1 MIFIGIDVAKSIHF
15 ASAVNSDGEVLV
27 KPFKFSNDDFGFN
40 LFINTFKDFDL
51 SNCLVGLESTG
62 VYGDNLTTF
71 LFDKG
76 FKIGRI
82 NPIQT
87 DSLRSSN
94 IRKTKNDK
102 IDTLLIC
109 KSLMLGNFSSV
120 TKNDIDIIKLKTLC
134 RFKFDVIKSK
144 SKAKVQLVTCLDIV
158 FPELAN
164 FFNGNLHIKSSYA
177 LLLKYP
183 TAKIIANTRIDAL
196 SNLLYS
202 TSKGHFNK
210 NKAIDLKK
218 LAKNSIGSDNPA
230 IGLQIKML
238 IEQIQ
243 MLQKQI
249 DLLDI
254 EITNIM
260 EQINSPIISIPGIG
274 YWLGAIIISEI
285 GDITRFSSSTK
296 LLAFAGL
303 DPSVRQSGNFNASN
317 TKISKRGS
325 KHLRYAIN
333 YAAGLIIWN
342 DDTFNQY
349 YTTKLAQGKSHLNA
363 IGHVAHKLTRVIFK
377 LLTTNT
383 TFKSLS

>member
-1 MIFIGIDVAKSIHF
+1 MIFIGIDIAKSTHF

-27 KPFKFSNDDFGFN
+27 KPFKFTNDNSGFN
-40 LFINTFKDFDL
+40 LFIDTFKDYDL

-62 VYGDNLTTF
+62 IYGDNLTTF

-102 IDTLLIC
+102 IDTFLISKC
-109 KSLMLGNFSSV
+109 LMLGNYTLV
-120 TKNDIDIIKLKTLC
+120 TKKDIQIINLRTLC
-134 RFKFDVIKSK
+134 RFKFDVKKSQ
-144 SKAKVQLVTCLDIV
+144 SKAKVQLVTCLDIA

-164 FFNGNLHIKSSYA
+164 FFKGNLHIKSSYS
-177 LLLKYP
+177 LLSKYP
-183 TAKIIANTRIDAL
+183 TAKIISNTRIDAL
-196 SNLLYS
+196 TNLLYS
-202 TSKGHFNK
+202 ASKGHFK
-210 NKAIDLKK
+210 SDKAVALKE
-218 LAKNSIGSDNPA
+218 LAKNSVAMDNPA
-230 IGLQIKML
+230 IGTQIKML

-243 MLQKQI
+243 MLQKQL

-254 EITNIM
+254 DISNIM
-260 EQINSPIISIPGIG
+260 DELNSPISSIPGIG
-274 YWLGAIIISEI
+274 TWLGAIIISEI
-285 GDITRFSSSTK
+285 GDISRFSSATK

-303 DPSVRQSGNFNASN
+303 DPSVRQSGNFNATN
-317 TKISKRGS
+317 TKISKRVS
-325 KHLRYAIN
+325 KHLRYAIH
-333 YAAGLIIWN
+333 YAAEIIIWN
-342 DDTFNQY
+342 DDTFYQY
-349 YTTKLAQGKSHLNA
+349 YTTKLVQGKSYLNA

-383 TFKSLS
+383 TFKG

>member
-1 MIFIGIDVAKSIHF
+1 MIFIGIDIAKSTHF

-27 KPFKFSNDDFGFN
+27 EPFKFSNNNEGFQK
-40 LFINTFKDFDL
+40 FINTFSNYNI

-62 VYGDNLTTF
+62 IYGENLTAF

-102 IDTLLIC
+102 VDTFLIAQC
-109 KSLMLGNFSSV
+109 LMLKHYTLV
-120 TKNDIDIIKLKTLC
+120 TQKDIELIKLRCLC
-134 RFKFDVIKSK
+134 RFKEDVLKSQ
-144 SKAKVQLVTCLDIV
+144 SKAKTQLVGCLDV
-158 FPELAN
+158 AFPELAN
-164 FFNGNLHIKSSYA
+164 FFSNLHINSSYA
-177 LLLKYP
+177 LLSKYP
-183 TAKIIANTRIDAL
+183 TARIIAKVKVKTL
-196 SNLLYS
+196 TNLLYS
-202 TSKGHFNK
+202 ASKGHFK
-210 NKAIDLKK
+210 EDKAIALKE
-218 LAKNSIGSDNPA
+218 LAKRSIAMDNPA
-230 IGLQIKML
+230 IGTQIKML

-254 EITNIM
+254 DISNIM
-260 EQINSPIISIPGIG
+260 EQLDSPIISIPGIG
-274 YWLGAIIISEI
+274 VWLGAIIISEI
-285 GDITRFSSSTK
+285 GDINRFNSSKK

-303 DPSVRQSGNFNASN
+303 DPSVRQSGNFNATN

-333 YAAGLIIWN
+333 RAAQLIIWN
-342 DDTFNQY
+342 DDTFYQY
-349 YTTKLAQGKSHLNA
+349 YSTKLAQGKSYLNA
-363 IGHVAHKLTRVIFK
+363 IGHVSHKLTRVIFT
-377 LLTTNT
+377 LLKTNT
-383 TFKSLS
+383 TFNKS

>member
-1 MIFIGIDVAKSIHF
+1 MIFIGIDIAKSTHF

-27 KPFKFSNDDFGFN
+27 KPFKFTNDNSGFN
-40 LFINTFKDFDL
+40 LFIDTFKNYDL

-62 VYGDNLTTF
+62 IYGDNLTTF

-102 IDTLLIC
+102 IDTFLISKC
-109 KSLMLGNFSSV
+109 LMLGNYTLV
-120 TKNDIDIIKLKTLC
+120 TKKDIQIINLRTLC
-134 RFKFDVIKSK
+134 RFKFDVKKSQ
-144 SKAKVQLVTCLDIV
+144 SKAKVQLVTCLDIA

-164 FFNGNLHIKSSYA
+164 FFKGNLHIKSSYS
-177 LLLKYP
+177 LLSKYP
-183 TAKIIANTRIDAL
+183 TAKIISNTRIDAL
-196 SNLLYS
+196 TNLLYS
-202 TSKGHFNK
+202 ASKGHFK
-210 NKAIDLKK
+210 SDKAVALKE
-218 LAKNSIGSDNPA
+218 LAKNSVAMDNPA
-230 IGLQIKML
+230 IGTQIRML

-243 MLQKQI
+243 MLQKQL

-254 EITNIM
+254 DISNIM
-260 EQINSPIISIPGIG
+260 DELNSPILSIPGIG
-274 YWLGAIIISEI
+274 TWLGAIIISEI
-285 GDITRFSSSTK
+285 GDISRFSSSTK

-303 DPSVRQSGNFNASN
+303 DPSVRQSGNFNATN

-325 KHLRYAIN
+325 KHLRYAIH
-333 YAAGLIIWN
+333 YAAELIIWN
-342 DDTFNQY
+342 DDTFYQY
-349 YTTKLAQGKSHLNA
+349 YTTKLAQGKSYLNA

-383 TFKSLS
+383 TFKG

>member
-1 MIFIGIDVAKSIHF
+1 MIFIGIDIAKSIHF

-27 KPFKFSNDDFGFN
+27 KPFKFTNDNSGFN
-40 LFINTFKDFDL
+40 LFIDTFKNYDL

-62 VYGDNLTTF
+62 IYGDNLTTF

-87 DSLRSSN
+87 DSFRSSN

-102 IDTLLIC
+102 IDTFLISKC
-109 KSLMLGNFSSV
+109 LMLGNYTLV
-120 TKNDIDIIKLKTLC
+120 TKKDVQIINLKTLC
-134 RFKFDVIKSK
+134 RFKFDVKKSQ
-144 SKAKVQLVTCLDIV
+144 SKAKIQLVTCLDIA
-158 FPELAN
+158 FPELAK
-164 FFNGNLHIKSSYA
+164 FFNDNLHIKSSYA
-177 LLLKYP
+177 LLSKYP
-183 TAKIIANTRIDAL
+183 TAKIISNTRIDAL

-202 TSKGHFNK
+202 ASKGHFK
-210 NKAIDLKK
+210 TDKAIALKE
-218 LAKNSIGSDNPA
+218 LAKNSIAMDNLA
-230 IGLQIKML
+230 IGTQIKML

-243 MLQKQI
+243 MLQKQL

-254 EITNIM
+254 DISNIM
-260 EQINSPIISIPGIG
+260 EELNSPILSIPGIG
-274 YWLGAIIISEI
+274 IWLGAIILSEI
-285 GDITRFSSSTK
+285 GDISRFSSATK

-303 DPSVRQSGNFNASN
+303 DPSVRQSGNFNATN

-325 KHLRYAIN
+325 KHLRYAIH
-333 YAAGLIIWN
+333 YAAELIIWN
-342 DDTFNQY
+342 DDTFYQY
-349 YTTKLAQGKSHLNA
+349 YTTKLDQGKSYLNA

-383 TFKSLS
+383 TFKS

>member
-1 MIFIGIDVAKSIHF
+1 MIFIGIDIAKSTHF

-27 KPFKFSNDDFGFN
+27 KPFKFPNDNSGFN
-40 LFINTFKDFDL
+40 LFIDTFKDYDL

-62 VYGDNLTTF
+62 IYGDNLTTF

-102 IDTLLIC
+102 IDTFLISKC
-109 KSLMLGNFSSV
+109 LMLGNYTLV
-120 TKNDIDIIKLKTLC
+120 TKKDIQIINLRTLC
-134 RFKFDVIKSK
+134 RFKFDVKKSQ
-144 SKAKVQLVTCLDIV
+144 SKAKVQLVTCLDIA

-164 FFNGNLHIKSSYA
+164 FFKGNLHIKSSYS
-177 LLLKYP
+177 LLSKYP
-183 TAKIIANTRIDAL
+183 TAKIISNTRIDAL
-196 SNLLYS
+196 TNLLYS
-202 TSKGHFNK
+202 ASKGHFK
-210 NKAIDLKK
+210 SDKAVALKE
-218 LAKNSIGSDNPA
+218 LAKNSVAMDNPA
-230 IGLQIKML
+230 IGTQIKML

-243 MLQKQI
+243 MLQKQL

-254 EITNIM
+254 DISNIM
-260 EQINSPIISIPGIG
+260 DELNSPISSIPGIG
-274 YWLGAIIISEI
+274 TWLGAIIISEI
-285 GDITRFSSSTK
+285 GDISRFSSATK

-303 DPSVRQSGNFNASN
+303 DPSVRQSGNFNATN

-325 KHLRYAIN
+325 KHLRYAIH
-333 YAAGLIIWN
+333 YAAELIIWN
-342 DDTFNQY
+342 DDTFYQY
-349 YTTKLAQGKSHLNA
+349 YTTKLAQGKSYLNA

-383 TFKSLS
+383 TFKS